1 MTRVLAGSAAA
12 ALAVGLAGSFVAPTL
27 SGVPHGEPM
36 LVAGSDSAALLQQ
49 ASFDEAACAERLLL
63 AERETA
69 PVRFVAIAVQASPGG
84 LALAVEEIAPHAAV
98 PEGTLIFAL
107 SPNGKVVG
115 LWDAAEFRSRAGD
128 ALLAGCAEAEPH
140 EPVAGSI

>member
-36 LVAGSDSAALLQQ
+36 LVAGPDSAALLQQ
-49 ASFDEAACAERLLL
+49 ADFDEAVCAERLLL
-63 AERETA
+63 AEGETA
-69 PVRFVAIAVQASPGG
+69 PVRFVAIAVQAGRGG
-84 LALAVEEIAPHAAV
+84 LALALEELAPDATV
-98 PEGTLIFAL
+98 PDGTLIFAL
-107 SPNGKVVG
+107 APDGMVAG

-128 ALLAGCAEAEPH
+128 ALLAGCAGAEPH
-140 EPVAGSI
+140 EPVGGSI